1 MAEIIYGPDEKPIT
15 LEIFFTDLKP
25 YIQQEY
31 LNFLE
36 LQNPSDGNLDIMPI
50 CIVNQ
55 SEEL

>member
-15 LEIFFTDLKP
+15 IEIFFTDLKP

-36 LQNPSDGNLDIMPI
+36 IKTPRDGNLDTIPI
-50 CIVNQ
+50 CIVNKGQ
-55 SEEL
+55 YL

>member
-36 LQNPSDGNLDIMPI
+36 LQNPSDGNLDCFPI
-50 CIVNQ
+50 AIVNKGQ
-55 SEEL
+55 EL